1 MNKSTLVSVLVLAG
15 ALVAVGAYQ
24 LGAHRS
30 SMAPTATAPATPM
43 APAANVDPKTGRAVL
58 YWHDPMVPG
67 TQFDKPGKSPF
78 MDMQLVPVYAD
89 QAAGAGASI
98 SPAVAQNLGIRTAV
112 VRKADLSSSI
122 DAVGVV
128 TQNERATEVV
138 QTRVTAY
145 VEKLHVRAVLD
156 PVRKGQALATL
167 YAPEWA
173 AALEEYLGVRHAQP
187 GPALIDAS
195 RARLRLLSIPDD
207 VVTRSEQ
214 SGTAQIRFTL
224 FAPTSG
230 VVAELGVRDGA
241 MVSSGMTLF
250 RIADLSSV
258 WVIADVPEA
267 LASQL
272 RVGSAAEVQAAGP
285 GNMIKGKLS
294 AILPDV
300 DIATRTLK
308 ARIELRNPG
317 LALKPGMFVR
327 VTFKQSAGEQA
338 LVVPQEAVIATGKR
352 TVVIVAGADGKYT
365 PVDIQLGRETGADVE
380 VKTGLA
386 EGQTVVS
393 SGQFMLDSEASLKSG
408 LGRLA
413 GAAPTATATATV
425 TVTATAA
432 MASST
437 ARMVHSG
444 KGKVTAIGK
453 DDITISHGPIA
464 SLKWGAMTMPFK
476 NPRQGILNDLKVGA
490 QVQFDFVQQ
499 GDDYVLQRVVPA
511 PAGTPP

>member
-1 MNKSTLVSVLVLAG
+1 MKTPTLVSVLVLSG
-15 ALVAVGAYQ
+15 LLVAVGAYQ
-24 LGAHRS
+24 LGAHRNTMPP
-30 SMAPTATAPATPM
+30 MAAAPASAMSPT
-43 APAANVDPKTGRAVL
+43 ANVDPKTGRAVL

-67 TQFDKPGKSPF
+67 TRFDKPGKSPF

-89 QAAGAGASI
+89 QGAGAGAAI
-98 SPAVAQNLGIRTAV
+98 SPTVAQSLGIRTAV
-112 VRKADLSSSI
+112 VRKAALSSSI
-122 DAVGVV
+122 DSVGLV

-138 QTRVTAY
+138 QTRVTGY
-145 VEKLHVRAVLD
+145 IEKLHVRAVLD
-156 PVRKGQALATL
+156 PVRKGQPLATL

-173 AALEEYLGVRHAQP
+173 AALEEYLGIRQAQP
-187 GPALIDAS
+187 GQALIDAS
-195 RARLRLLSIPDD
+195 RARLRLLSIPED
-207 VVTRSEQ
+207 VIARSEQ
-214 SGTAQIRFTL
+214 SGTAQSRFTL
-224 FAPTSG
+224 MAPTSG

-241 MVSSGMTLF
+241 MVAPGVTLF

-272 RVGSAAEVQAAGP
+272 RVGSAAEVQAAGSGAMIP
-285 GNMIKGKLS
+285 GRLS

-300 DIATRTLK
+300 DLATRTLK

-327 VTFKQSAGEQA
+327 VTFKQSAREQA

-352 TVVIVAGADGKYT
+352 TVVIVAGADGRYT
-365 PVDIQLGRETGADVE
+365 PVDVQLGREAGADVE
-380 VKTGLA
+380 VKTGLK

-413 GAAPTATATATV
+413 GAAPAAS
-425 TVTATAA
+425 AA
-432 MASST
+432 MAGS
-437 ARMVHSG
+437 AAMAAHSG
-444 KGKVTAIGK
+444 AGKVTAIGK

-464 SLKWGAMTMPFK
+464 SMKWGAMTMPFK
-476 NPRQGILNDLKVGA
+476 NPKAGAPNDLKVGA
-490 QVQFDFVQQ
+490 QVEFDFVQQ
-499 GDDYVLQRVVPA
+499 GDDYVLQRVKPA
-511 PAGTPP
+511 PAGTKP